1 MAWYFTAL
9 IITLA
14 VVLVLFILTFIL
26 YITNGDMKLVQVLYD
41 KVIAYHDNKHVEEKI
56 YKINSKRR

>member
-56 YKINSKRR
+56 